1 MESGSADESG
11 VRVVILDN
19 GPRRSEVLR
28 IVRIYTDLDLFA
40 AADLIDRPLTRIPVW
55 EGESRAQGLATEL
68 VRAGATVVIEVNGS
82 RHDDFADLERLGE
95 LHERGIIDDDEFAA
109 AKRRV
114 LDRI

>member
-1 MESGSADESG
+1 MQPGSAQDSG
-11 VRVVILDN
+11 VWVVILDN

-28 IVRIYTDLDLFA
+28 IVRIFTDLDLFA

-55 EGESRAQGLATEL
+55 HGEPQARGLADEL
-68 VRAGATVVIEVNGS
+68 VDVGATVVIEVSGPE
-82 RHDDFADLERLGE
+82 RDDFGDLERLGE
-95 LHERGIIDDDEFAA
+95 LHERGVIDDDEFAA